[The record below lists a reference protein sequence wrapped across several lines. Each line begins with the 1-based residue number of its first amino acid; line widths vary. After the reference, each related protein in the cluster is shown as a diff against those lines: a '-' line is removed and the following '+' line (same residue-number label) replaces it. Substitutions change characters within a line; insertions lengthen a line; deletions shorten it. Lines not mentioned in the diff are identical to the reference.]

1 MDVQKLSGTVAGVA
15 NGETQMMWRS
25 DLEQTVAWSIRDAKR
40 TGLMCAVLRIENCEP
55 KYRGAAVDACD
66 RALRSGSVARVAA
79 CLDSTGLSFCVLA
92 TGEASVSSLASRL
105 RWAVRDAGLGVGVA
119 VAENTENEQEAARL
133 CVMDLMSASRGA
145 REGEIVSQVHSEM
158 NISHALAKG
167 EIDTWYQPVVRT
179 HSGGVVGIAIEPHWE
194 AGSDVSVAVPYI
206 WGAAIAAGEAE
217 NLLSNI
223 AKTAA
228 EETADIRSSGV
239 KLHLPVMQRH
249 LETPGFGERM
259 LEKLIGVPLED
270 IVIELAPSEGPWT
283 SVSLGSLR
291 FFSNLGCGLS
301 MRGFGSGTS
310 NIELLSLQNWSTVTL
325 SSALVA
331 HQAVKPELSRLA
343 RSAVLAVIETGAAC
357 GVEGVENPADAE
369 HLTGYGVTLAR
380 GGSWSRPGPA
390 RVLRGVARSSVVSTV

>member
-1 MDVQKLSGTVAGVA
+1 MPDVA
-15 NGETQMMWRS
+15 NGETHMMWRS

-79 CLDSTGLSFCVLA
+79 CLDETGLSFCIL
-92 TGEASVSSLASRL
+92 TPGEASVASLASRL

-119 VAENTENEQEAARL
+119 VAENSENEQEAARS

-158 NISHALAKG
+158 NISHAISRG
-167 EIDTWYQPVVRT
+167 EIETWYQPVVRT
-179 HSGGVVGIAIEPHWE
+179 HNGSTVGVAIEPHWE

-206 WGAAIAAGEAE
+206 WGSAVSAGEAE
-217 NLLSNI
+217 NLLGYI
-223 AKTAA
+223 TKKAV
-228 EETADIRSSGV
+228 EETATIRVSGV
-239 KLHLPVMQRH
+239 KLHLPVMQKH
-249 LETPGFGERM
+249 LETPGFGERL

-270 IVIELAPSEGPWT
+270 VVIEVSPSDSPWT
-283 SVSLGSLR
+283 SVALGSLR

-310 NIELLSLQNWSTVTL
+310 NIELLSLLNWGTVTL
-325 SSALVA
+325 SGALVS

-343 RSAVLAVIETGAAC
+343 RSAVLTVIETGASC
-357 GVEGVENPADAE
+357 GIEGIEDRESVE

-380 GGSWSRPGPA
+380 GGAWSRPGPA
-390 RVLRGVARSSVVSTV
+390 RVLRGVARNSVVSTV